1 MKALFTRILSIGK
14 GKGKEKKRKEK
25 SSVRLVEGE
34 GGKSWQNT
42 SGTTVVTGSAHFKYQ
57 KTAPIPTLPPVI
69 ISLNNTIHEQGLE
82 GRLAQS
88 HLTTRL
94 RGPPWQQLLRAEG

>member
-14 GKGKEKKRKEK
+14 GKGKEKKEK

-42 SGTTVVTGSAHFKYQ
+42 SGTRVVTSPLG
-57 KTAPIPTLPPVI
+57 KTTCLSQARFGH
-69 ISLNNTIHEQGLE
+69 SF
-82 GRLAQS
+82 
-88 HLTTRL
+88 L
-94 RGPPWQQLLRAEG
+94 RSVMIL